1 MIPRI
6 LYHATLVTL
15 AAGVLMLGAAVGGW
29 LHGVALVRCAYVL
42 LGVGVGLCAYLVRQL
57 D

>member
-1 MIPRI
+1 MTPRF
-6 LYHATLVTL
+6 LYHATLVAL

-42 LGVGVGLCAYLVRQL
+42 LGVGVGLCASLVRQL